1 LDAQALTQE
10 SMGYFIEGNPQYP
23 QIFIIDDLLEV
34 VLVAAIGEVVAWMVE
49 RCLNHEF
56 SESKLRRL
64 VRWGCK
70 KGVEKPEAGQ
80 LGLSVESLDAQYGDR
95 MAFAITK
102 THDRVRPGL
111 ICTGHPMPEGA

>member
-1 LDAQALTQE
+1 M
-10 SMGYFIEGNPQYP
+10 SYFLEGDPQYP
-23 QIFIIDDLLEV
+23 QIFVIDDLLEIV
-34 VLVAAIGEVVAWMVE
+34 IVAAIGEVVAWMVE

-70 KGVEKPEAGQ
+70 KGAATPEAAQ
-80 LGLSVESLDAQYGDR
+80 LALTVESMDTLYGDR

-111 ICTGHPMPEGA
+111 ICGAMADGHPMPEAA